1 MDNLINDL
9 LEWEEI
15 DISFLEK
22 PEEFLSDIEKPEEFQ
37 LTNKRREYEL
47 LRN

>member
-22 PEEFLSDIEKPEEFQ
+22 PEEFSQGILIKPEEFLSDIEKPDEF
-37 LTNKRREYEL
+37 
-47 LRN
+47 

>member
-15 DISFLEK
+15 DISFLENPEEFSQGILIK
-22 PEEFLSDIEKPEEFQ
+22 PEEFLFDIEKPEEF
-37 LTNKRREYEL
+37 
-47 LRN
+47 

>member
-9 LEWEEI
+9 LEWDEI

-22 PEEFLSDIEKPEEFQ
+22 PEEFSQEFLSDIEKPEEF
-37 LTNKRREYEL
+37 
-47 LRN
+47 

>member
-22 PEEFLSDIEKPEEFQ
+22 PEEFSQGIFIRYRKAWGILVNQ
-37 LTNKRREYEL
+37 
-47 LRN
+47 

>member
-15 DISFLEK
+15 DISFLDLEKPEEFSQEFLVK
-22 PEEFLSDIEKPEEFQ
+22 PEEFLSDIEKPEEF
-37 LTNKRREYEL
+37 
-47 LRN
+47 

>member
-22 PEEFLSDIEKPEEFQ
+22 PEEFLFDIEKPEEF
-37 LTNKRREYEL
+37 
-47 LRN
+47 

>member
-37 LTNKRREYEL
+37 
-47 LRN
+47 